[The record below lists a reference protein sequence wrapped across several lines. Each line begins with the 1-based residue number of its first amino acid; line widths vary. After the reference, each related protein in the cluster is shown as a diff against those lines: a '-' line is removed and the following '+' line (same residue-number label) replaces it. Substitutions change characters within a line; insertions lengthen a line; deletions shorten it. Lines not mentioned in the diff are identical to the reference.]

1 VAVLQKRIGLKLGD
15 QDVFV
20 NVIGGLK
27 IGEPAADLAIA
38 VSIASSVRDVPV
50 APDLAIIG
58 EVGLSGEL
66 RAVSQ
71 LAARLNEASKLGF
84 RRCLV
89 PKSIRKARIES
100 TPAGLEIIGARSL
113 GEAIEVAIG
122 RK

>member
-1 VAVLQKRIGLKLGD
+1 
-15 QDVFV
+15 VFV

-27 IGEPAADLAIA
+27 IGEPAADLAVA
-38 VSIASSVRDVPV
+38 LAIASSMRDLPV

-71 LAARLNEASKLGF
+71 LGARLNEAAKLGF

-89 PKSIRKARIES
+89 PKGLKSRVAS
-100 TPAGLEIIGARSL
+100 QPAGLDIVGARSL
-113 GEAIEVAIG
+113 GEAIEVALAAQ